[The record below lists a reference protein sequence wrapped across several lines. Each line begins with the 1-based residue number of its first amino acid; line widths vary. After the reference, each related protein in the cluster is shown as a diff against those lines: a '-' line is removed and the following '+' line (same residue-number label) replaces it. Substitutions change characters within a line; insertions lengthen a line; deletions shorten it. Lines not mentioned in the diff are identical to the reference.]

1 MIRRILNA
9 ASSIKLY
16 PLTSKATE
24 NAIDALMKALHLVFG
39 KCSALT
45 MARVGDHL
53 FVNDKK
59 ADVSDFDFLAK
70 AFLTLLKSVGLN
82 SLSFLKDVSMRELRG
97 LVGALGQLP
106 QTGVDVGH
114 WRRTA
119 KEQGISNILF
129 DQRVYETGLQ
139 IREGGRPSH
148 RRWPGE
154 KDRACRRQDSRRGGW
169 SFR

>member
-1 MIRRILNA
+1 
-9 ASSIKLY
+9 
-16 PLTSKATE
+16 
-24 NAIDALMKALHLVFG
+24 VFSTDDG
-39 KCSALT
+39 QS
-45 MARVGDHL
+45 GDHL

-82 SLSFLKDVSMRELRG
+82 SLSFLKDVSMRELRAF
-97 LVGALGQLP
+97 VGALGQLP

-119 KEQGISNILF
+119 KEKGFRPSFSIRGYLRQGF
-129 DQRVYETGLQ
+129 RF
-139 IREGGRPSH
+139 RGGRRPH
-148 RRWPGE
+148 PYWPGE
-154 KDRACRRQDSRRGGW
+154 KDRAGHRQDSRRGAG